1 MNARLVSFLT
11 LLVTTVAVLSP
22 STPSDAAQPRISPL
36 AVATHLKCAFSVMT
50 TGTWSRDG
58 DAAVET
64 RKTDFTLEYQSI
76 DVAGGSAEA
85 VGLTGNFF
93 ITVRFISGSLHLLA
107 IGDAGPAYLT
117 TIFNRPGHPGKFK
130 AVHTR
135 HEFTDVSMPGFTSRP
150 EQYIGECEIPD

>member
-1 MNARLVSFLT
+1 MNARHISFFTFVAAL
-11 LLVTTVAVLSP
+11 AVLYQSAL
-22 STPSDAAQPRISPL
+22 SDAAQPRTSPL
-36 AVATHLKCAFSVMT
+36 AVATHLKCAFTMVT
-50 TGTWSRDG
+50 TGTWSKDG
-58 DAAVET
+58 DASVET
-64 RKTDFTLEYQSI
+64 KKTDFKLEYKSI

-117 TIFNRPGHPGKFK
+117 TVFNRPSHPGSFK

-135 HEFTDVSMPGFTSRP
+135 HEFTDVSIPGFTSRP
-150 EQYIGECEIPD
+150 EQYIGECEILD

>member
-1 MNARLVSFLT
+1 MNARHVSFFAFLAA
-11 LLVTTVAVLSP
+11 LAVLSR
-22 STPSDAAQPRISPL
+22 SALSDAAQPRVSPL
-36 AVATHLKCAFSVMT
+36 AVATHLKCAFTMVT
-50 TGTWSRDG
+50 TGTWSKDG

-64 RKTDFTLEYQSI
+64 RKTDFKLEYKSI

-93 ITVRFISGSLHLLA
+93 ITVRFIAGSLHLLA

-117 TIFNRPGHPGKFK
+117 TVFNRPGHPGSFK

-135 HEFTDVSMPGFTSRP
+135 HEFTDVSIPGFTSRP
-150 EQYIGECEIPD
+150 EQYIGECEILD